1 MIDIDVDSQWKIFLS
16 SYPQKPIAENTTQF
30 IDQSTTIV
38 DACKNM
44 IDYYNTFK
52 NQDLHTIIEL
62 GPFFREKN

>member
-1 MIDIDVDSQWKIFLS
+1 MIEFGVDSQWKKFLS

-30 IDQSTTIV
+30 IDYSTTIV

-52 NQDLHTIIEL
+52 NQALHTIIEL
-62 GPFFREKN
+62 GPFF